1 MARIS
6 WLEWSVKLFIT
17 GSAIYFFSFVTAD
30 PDLWGH
36 VKFGE
41 AIWQTKALSPHNL
54 YSFTAPDHPWINH
67 EWLSELI
74 LYAVYNFLGDAGLLF
89 LKLSI
94 GLVIVW
100 LLSKISLFRPAQ
112 IIFLGIG
119 LGLVISVMSPGFMVR
134 PHIFSFLWFTCFF
147 YIFHCYFERNKNRL
161 WLLPPIMIIWCNSHG
176 GFLMGWGL
184 YTIVLVWQS
193 LVFILKD
200 RKAGPSLRVLFLWYL
215 FTTAACFITPY
226 GYKLLVFLYHS
237 LSKPRPIEEW
247 NPIRIWD
254 TTFIRFKIL
263 AALFIVSCAYPSGR
277 KKRWETVVIAATLV
291 FAFKHQRHTPFFA
304 IMVGPS
310 LVEWLSLLSNRLN
323 VRSFTSSRTTH
334 SVLSVFLLLL
344 VGYHISHASY
354 RYLKAGFHII
364 VDPSFYPVQAVQ
376 FIQANQIKGN
386 ILLPFEWGEY
396 ATWKLHP
403 RCRVSIDG
411 RFRTAYPE
419 NVIDDHIFP
428 LNDDVAWS
436 RLIKK
441 YPTDIILSGQIPF
454 FWNLIKTSKEWIYV
468 YSDRAAM
475 IFVRNNKQNRSIL
488 NNLKAGKLIYP
499 HEPVSIYFP

>member
-1 MARIS
+1 
-6 WLEWSVKLFIT
+6 
-17 GSAIYFFSFVTAD
+17 
-30 PDLWGH
+30 
-36 VKFGE
+36 
-41 AIWQTKALSPHNL
+41 
-54 YSFTAPDHPWINH
+54 
-67 EWLSELI
+67 
-74 LYAVYNFLGDAGLLF
+74 
-89 LKLSI
+89 
-94 GLVIVW
+94 
-100 LLSKISLFRPAQ
+100 
-112 IIFLGIG
+112 
-119 LGLVISVMSPGFMVR
+119 
-134 PHIFSFLWFTCFF
+134 
-147 YIFHCYFERNKNRL
+147 
-161 WLLPPIMIIWCNSHG
+161 
-176 GFLMGWGL
+176 
-184 YTIVLVWQS
+184 
-193 LVFILKD
+193 
-200 RKAGPSLRVLFLWYL
+200 
-215 FTTAACFITPY
+215 
-226 GYKLLVFLYHS
+226 
-237 LSKPRPIEEW
+237 
-247 NPIRIWD
+247 
-254 TTFIRFKIL
+254 L

-323 VRSFTSSRTTH
+323 VRSFTSSRATH

-376 FIQANQIKGN
+376 FIQANRIKGN

-396 ATWKLHP
+396 AIWKLHP